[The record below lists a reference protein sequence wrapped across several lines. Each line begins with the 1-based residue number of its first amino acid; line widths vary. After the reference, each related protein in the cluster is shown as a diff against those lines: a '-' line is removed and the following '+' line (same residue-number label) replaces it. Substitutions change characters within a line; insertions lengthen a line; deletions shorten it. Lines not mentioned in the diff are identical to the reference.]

1 MIPIASSPLFNGL
14 DPAALTDIMD
24 RLRRR
29 HYQPDE
35 HLCRLGV
42 PGDSLF
48 IIESGLVETEAPPP
62 AQRKSSR
69 MMDPV
74 IETLIMLQMAESI
87 RHAAEVVI
95 TPRFGPMNWRDF
107 HLADL
112 AREAAEEQ
120 LPHLLNQV
128 KPS

>member
-42 PGDSLF
+42 PGTACSL
-48 IIESGLVETEAPPP
+48 S
-62 AQRKSSR
+62 K
-69 MMDPV
+69 
-74 IETLIMLQMAESI
+74 
-87 RHAAEVVI
+87 AAWLKRR
-95 TPRFGPMNWRDF
+95 PRRRRNENHPG
-107 HLADL
+107 
-112 AREAAEEQ
+112 
-120 LPHLLNQV
+120 
-128 KPS
+128 